1 MVVRRSGNPVLAIMK
16 RLPHRAKFKREDPLR
31 PSDRQRLEA
40 MVRSIA
46 AGGEYMTRAG
56 SRGDEVN
63 CTVIH
68 FDCPEKAKAMQAW
81 LDASD
86 ITNWPRFQPRTDIEQ
101 LKVGG

>member
-1 MVVRRSGNPVLAIMK
+1 
-16 RLPHRAKFKREDPLR
+16 
-31 PSDRQRLEA
+31 
-40 MVRSIA
+40 
-46 AGGEYMTRAG
+46 MTRAG

-68 FDCPEKAKAMQAW
+68 FDCPAKAKAMQAW

-86 ITNWPRFQPRTDIEQ
+86 INNWPRLQPRTDIEQ